1 MDISLCSKP
10 AFRLYRN
17 VYFGRLLNRLFLFL
31 GFGASIFCFVA
42 GMTATLTPSSSVIFF
57 QFIPAEFEQKTFPIW
72 ECIQNKEAV
81 IAINQKKI
89 VIPVRDSFIPIE
101 IESEGVRWEVA
112 ALTTSSLGEMV
123 GEVSLKGRREN
134 RLIILAKDAQ
144 NVEYLLL
151 VGPKG
156 EVHLSQLNQKIEEGL
171 ADRER
176 EMFVEIPS
184 EFCAPNAQVFLLQK
198 RSNDFLF

>member
-10 AFRLYRN
+10 AFRLYQN
-17 VYFGRLLNRLFLFL
+17 VYLGRLLNRLFLFL

-57 QFIPAEFEQKTFPIW
+57 QFMPVEPEQKTFPIW
-72 ECIQNKEAV
+72 ECIQNQEAV

-112 ALTTSSLGEMV
+112 ALTTSCLGEMV
-123 GEVSLKGRREN
+123 GEVSLKSRREN

-144 NVEYLLL
+144 NIEYLLL

-156 EVHLSQLNQKIEEGL
+156 EVHLSQLNQKIEEDL

-184 EFCAPNAQVFLLQK
+184 EFSAPNAQITLLQK